1 VPAARNFRARAEP
14 APPDIPTARRLS
26 EQAERH
32 LASASISG
40 VDADSRFC
48 LLYDGA
54 RKSSDAIMRAA
65 GRRVTTGAGH
75 HIVYL
80 AEAKRLLGST
90 SPTMWTRIEGARS
103 IRNDIEYQ
111 AREATQLE
119 VAELDAAAHELVA
132 AAKKFVDDAS

>member
-1 VPAARNFRARAEP
+1 M
-14 APPDIPTARRLS
+14 ARRLLD
-26 EQAERH
+26 QADRH
-32 LASASISG
+32 LASAGIAG

-54 RKSSDAIMRAA
+54 RKASDAIMRAA

-80 AEAKRLLGST
+80 AEAKRLLGPASA
-90 SPTMWTRIEGARS
+90 TMWTRVEGARS

-111 AREATQLE
+111 AREVTQLE
-119 VAELDAAAHELVA
+119 VTELDAAAHELVA
-132 AAKKFVDDAS
+132 AARRFVDDTA